1 MENSLKPT
9 TCRRSLFKWGE
20 RTFIMGIVN
29 LSPDSFSGDGLA
41 TLSAAAEQVRHFV
54 AEGADIIDVGGESTR
69 PNSQP
74 VTIDKEIARIVPA
87 IERLSNELSVP
98 ISVDSYKYAVVKEA
112 IRAGAHIINDVWGL
126 KREPRLAGLAAEHNL
141 PIILTSNQRDYPCEG
156 DIIIEILA
164 DLHRAIG
171 LCKDAGVAPENIIID
186 PGIGFGK
193 TVEQNLEII
202 RRLAELKALGKPILL
217 GTSRKSFIGLT
228 LDLPAGERLEGTAA
242 TNAIGIANGADII
255 RVHDVKFM
263 SRVAKMSDAVVRRK
277 SHEL

>member
-1 MENSLKPT
+1 LDIPLKST
-9 TCRRSLFKWGE
+9 TCRQRLFTWGE

-29 LSPDSFSGDGLA
+29 LSPDSFSGDGLS
-41 TLSAAAEQVRHFV
+41 TIDAAVEQAKRFV
-54 AEGADIIDVGGESTR
+54 AEGADIVDVGGESTR

-74 VTIDKEIARIVPA
+74 ITIAEEIERVVPA
-87 IERLSNELSVP
+87 IARLSRELSVP
-98 ISVDSYKYAVVKEA
+98 ISVDSYKYKVVNEA
-112 IRAGAHIINDVWGL
+112 IHAGAHIINDVWGL
-126 KREPRLAGLAAEHNL
+126 KQEPRLAGLAAEHNL
-141 PIILTSNQRDYPCEG
+141 PIILTSNQRDNPCKD
-156 DIIIEILA
+156 DIITGILA
-164 DLHRAIG
+164 DLRHSIG
-171 LCKDAGVAPENIIID
+171 LCKDAGVAEENIIID

-202 RRLAELKALGKPILL
+202 HRLAELRVLGKPILL

-242 TNAIGIANGADII
+242 TSVIGIANGADMI

-277 SHEL
+277 NHER